1 MTPTLDAALLCKLL
15 SLKLVQFFCAKVP
28 VSVQT
33 VSWLLNKKSPKLL
46 KEMINMRLM
55 WLHATALHDTS
66 LKSEVPD
73 ELGIFSPKLLEEDCL
88 WPNFT
93 AKRCAE
99 TGYTGPTPLSM
110 DQLSNV
116 FIGLMVGQAIS
127 IVALIAECIL
137 AKLNL

>member
-1 MTPTLDAALLCKLL
+1 
-15 SLKLVQFFCAKVP
+15 
-28 VSVQT
+28 
-33 VSWLLNKKSPKLL
+33 
-46 KEMINMRLM
+46 MRLM

-73 ELGIFSPKLLEEDCL
+73 EHGIFSPKLLEEDCL

-110 DQLSNV
+110 DQLNNV
-116 FIGLMVGQAIS
+116 FIGLMVGQAMS
-127 IVALIAECIL
+127 VVALIAECIL
-137 AKLNL
+137 VKLK

>member
-1 MTPTLDAALLCKLL
+1 
-15 SLKLVQFFCAKVP
+15 
-28 VSVQT
+28 
-33 VSWLLNKKSPKLL
+33 
-46 KEMINMRLM
+46 MRLM

-88 WPNFT
+88 WQNFT